1 METNSFHYYLSTSY
15 CSTLSQQQFQYQVV
29 RRSIALS
36 SPQMQAKMTPA
47 EVTKILTAK
56 EFTHKMSSK
65 GPVKYFDTNTFDSNS
80 PSEDS
85 QAVGV
90 IDYNKGML
98 FGIFD
103 GHGGTSC
110 GKVVAKRLFD
120 YISAALLSPQQLENH
135 LNALRSEDKTDPK
148 RQLVE
153 RFNDKV
159 ELIQELKD
167 IYIQSY
173 TKYVEELKE
182 KQLLLG
188 TAQDFKQILIDSFNR
203 LDKDLSDEATKAP
216 KVDETKFP
224 STVPPSTVTVAMS
237 GCVAAAAYIYGPHLT
252 VAGAGDVTA
261 VVGYLSETDTW
272 MYHQLTNEH
281 NGENTE
287 EVKRIRSE
295 HPDSEK
301 DYILKGDRL
310 LSCLAPL
317 RAFGDFK
324 FKWKGETVK
333 EVFGCI
339 MQEHEVVPP
348 YYKTPPYLTATP
360 DVKYHRLTP
369 RDKFL
374 VIGSDG
380 LWEKLTPNQVV
391 RLVGEYFKGKTVLQP
406 LGNLPADS
414 KLGDIRKILK
424 ARRNTMKTKPTDTNA
439 ATHLIRYALGG
450 ATYGLDHFKLSRS
463 LRLPQDMVRLQRDDI
478 TIQVVF
484 FDDEYLR
491 KC

>member
-1 METNSFHYYLSTSY
+1 
-15 CSTLSQQQFQYQVV
+15 
-29 RRSIALS
+29 
-36 SPQMQAKMTPA
+36 MQAKMTPA

-56 EFTHKMSSK
+56 EFSHIMSSK
-65 GPVKYFDTNTFDSNS
+65 GPVKYFDINTLDSNS

-85 QAVGV
+85 QAVGA
-90 IDYNKGML
+90 ISHKKGML

-103 GHGGTSC
+103 GHGGDSC
-110 GKVVAKRLFD
+110 GMVVAKRLFD
-120 YISAALLSPQQLENH
+120 YVSAALLSPQQLENH
-135 LNALRSEDKTDPK
+135 LNDLRSEDKSN
-148 RQLVE
+148 RQLVK
-153 RFNDKV
+153 RFNDKF

-167 IYIQSY
+167 IYSQSY

-182 KQLLLG
+182 KQRVLDS
-188 TAQDFKQILIDSFNR
+188 AQDFKQILIDSFNR
-203 LDKDLSDEATKAP
+203 LDKDMSDEATTMA
-216 KVDETKFP
+216 KFP
-224 STVPPSTVTVAMS
+224 KYKVTNKPVTIAMS
-237 GCVAAAAYIYGPHLT
+237 GCVAAAAYINGPHLT

-281 NGENTE
+281 NGENVE

-348 YYKTPPYLTATP
+348 YYKTPPYLTARP
-360 DVKYHRLTP
+360 DVMYHRLTP